1 MDFQRG
7 FVLAALLAIAAGCQS
22 YTIMQQNVFVDDDGN
37 VLTVR
42 YGHLESERTTTVRN
56 PLTRKDVE
64 MSSRL
69 AVSLTLPE
77 PNGSELMAYQC
88 MNFLPSGTMYGTDDG
103 KWLFLANGI
112 TSAVYLINEDK
123 TDYVLVFSG
132 IMGGGLKKDS
142 TK

>member
-1 MDFQRG
+1 MNMKMAI
-7 FVLAALLAIAAGCQS
+7 LAAASAILAGCNTFTVTQ
-22 YTIMQQNVFVDDDGN
+22 TNAFVDDDGN